1 MSAIETHTNNAAS
14 AELTTP
20 DHASPADVDA
30 ARRPSRRR
38 WLIVGGVVVLVVA
51 AAAVAV
57 TAGGGDDGEAAE
69 VTPRR
74 AVEATT
80 QDLVEFDELDGTL
93 TYPSTA
99 QVGAATEGVVTSV
112 TADGDRLD
120 PGAVVYEVDARPVT
134 LVAGDVPPYRVLESG
149 TEGDDVRQ
157 FEAHLAS
164 LGYHAEL
171 DDDGD
176 EIDEGFLVDGVFDA
190 ATTEAVIRWQEDLG
204 LPETGVVA
212 PGDIV
217 VASGPVVVSD
227 VLVEPGSRVATG
239 TPVLSLSV
247 LGESEA
253 FHVSHA
259 GDVELVAEP
268 GATIASG
275 QVLYAVD
282 DEPILAVV
290 TDADVE
296 LDRDLGPGVADGE
309 DVEVLEQML
318 VDAGFDVAGTLDVD
332 EELDD
337 VTAEAIEDLWE
348 SLDGTYDLDVT
359 DVVRA
364 DQLVIV
370 EPGTVVGTPTTH
382 DGAIASGAELFS
394 TTSGSE
400 ARVVTSAIAVDEQD
414 RLPEGGTVDIELP
427 GGEVVTGTVT
437 QVAVS
442 SVTDPTDP
450 TAEPM
455 LPVEVTVDAVP
466 SDIAAL
472 NEVEVTVL
480 VVDEL
485 IEGAVTVPVTAL
497 VATGGGGHAVEVVS
511 ADGLSTTFVA
521 VEPGRFADG
530 MVEVDGIEAGTAVV
544 VPS

>member
-30 ARRPSRRR
+30 ARRPRRRR
-38 WLIVGGVVVLVVA
+38 WLSGGGGVVLVVA

-120 PGAVVYEVDARPVT
+120 PGAVVYEVAARPVT

-149 TEGDDVRQ
+149 TEGDAVRQ

-217 VASGPVVVSD
+217 VASGPGVVAD

-253 FHVSHA
+253 FHVSPA

-268 GATIASG
+268 GATLASG
-275 QVLYAVD
+275 QVL
-282 DEPILAVV
+282 
-290 TDADVE
+290 
-296 LDRDLGPGVADGE
+296 
-309 DVEVLEQML
+309 
-318 VDAGFDVAGTLDVD
+318 
-332 EELDD
+332 
-337 VTAEAIEDLWE
+337 
-348 SLDGTYDLDVT
+348 
-359 DVVRA
+359 
-364 DQLVIV
+364 
-370 EPGTVVGTPTTH
+370 
-382 DGAIASGAELFS
+382 
-394 TTSGSE
+394 
-400 ARVVTSAIAVDEQD
+400 
-414 RLPEGGTVDIELP
+414 
-427 GGEVVTGTVT
+427 
-437 QVAVS
+437 
-442 SVTDPTDP
+442 
-450 TAEPM
+450 
-455 LPVEVTVDAVP
+455 
-466 SDIAAL
+466 
-472 NEVEVTVL
+472 
-480 VVDEL
+480 
-485 IEGAVTVPVTAL
+485 
-497 VATGGGGHAVEVVS
+497 
-511 ADGLSTTFVA
+511 
-521 VEPGRFADG
+521 
-530 MVEVDGIEAGTAVV
+530 
-544 VPS
+544 